1 MLGNI
6 YYALKIG
13 EIISQNKTVKKLKT
27 DWINNKVESNK
38 LKIGKALHQ
47 KIAQH
52 NENKA
57 RQDALNND
65 LAKQSNTK
73 DINKK
78 PKKSSQ
84 SRSR

>member
-27 DWINNKVESNK
+27 DWTNSKVEKNK
-38 LKIGKALHQ
+38 LQIGKELHQ

-65 LAKQSNTK
+65 LTKQPNTK
-73 DINKK
+73 DIRNK
-78 PKKSSQ
+78 PKSPSQ